1 MGDLINSVCLRND
14 DGKSDTKRVSDICSG
29 GTWAMVC
36 VVHSDGMS
44 SSSSSSSGAS
54 RLSSTKSGQILGFY
68 EGWRRSKGVDPCA
81 K

>member
-1 MGDLINSVCLRND
+1 M
-14 DGKSDTKRVSDICSG
+14 SDVCSG
-29 GTWAMVC
+29 GTWTMVC

-44 SSSSSSSGAS
+44 SSSSGGSSIC
-54 RLSSTKSGQILGFY
+54 STKNVQIVRFL